1 MSERASLPR
10 ECFELLTAVAWADG
24 SLDAPE
30 AEAIMRA
37 SREEG
42 LSDDD
47 LARVEKATKDREAA
61 NSVGELDVSSLHPE
75 DRLFVYAASVW
86 VASVDGDPSEKERA
100 MLTVAGFVLRL
111 TPKGRDAMEDAVKAL
126 RAKGDAPSRFD
137 LAGLR
142 KGIDERV
149 REAAARKG

>member
-42 LSDDD
+42 LGEGD
-47 LARVEKATKDREAA
+47 LALVEKATKDREVAA
-61 NSVGELDVSSLHPE
+61 RVGELDVSALRAE

-111 TPKGRDAMEDAVKAL
+111 TPKGREAMEEAVKAL
-126 RAKGDAPSRFD
+126 RAQGDAPSRFD

-142 KGIDERV
+142 TAIDARV
-149 REAAARKG
+149 REAAARKH